1 MDFSSMI
8 IKNIKHNIKNYTA
21 YLLGNSLIQCI
32 LFMFFT
38 IVFSPE
44 FIQIDKISGTKANL
58 MSVVILMVAFSAM
71 FIIFTTVSFTKYRG
85 IEFGVYFT
93 IGLTSKEII
102 KILCYENAIISL
114 ASFLFASLGGSV
126 FSRLFHMA
134 IGKILKIDHI
144 NIPLSIKAYGTI
156 FFISAV
162 IFLFTTLY
170 QMFFLK
176 RYSVVNI
183 LKSKSKKDVGRTST
197 VLGVIGIIIF
207 VSSLIAFR
215 MAVNGKIK
223 NNVSLVC
230 TSSILGTVVSVYLL
244 IGFSMTVVVKILRN
258 FKSTYNNNILL
269 INSLSHRFKSYRT
282 VLYVVTLMVSG
293 AMMFI
298 AVAYSLYK
306 STERQIDT
314 KYPYDISYIVD
325 KSQMKDNS
333 MKDFVEKNLAEVKNY
348 VELEGINIPEIR
360 VYEGKCLWRD
370 PQMLVISEDSYR
382 ALGNHELNLKQGEIL
397 YSHIEK
403 RGSFLAGGFMLD
415 LSKKPM
421 KDGVSLKEYKEQ
433 HKMDE
438 YIYVAREN
446 KRDQMGTI
454 VNTFYNDNYHRG
466 DVLVVNN
473 EDYNIMKNKL
483 GDEAVTYDVLMNLKN
498 RNGYKGI
505 KDKLEANFGKKV
517 SDTLTIKANIFDDT
531 IRENGFMLFIFSFIG
546 MMFLIGSAAV
556 LYFKT
561 ITSIEEDR
569 ERSKQLMKIGLT
581 KKEMNRLSMKEL
593 GAVFLVPPIIALICT
608 GYYLSTIYNVI
619 NDGENMWENSLI
631 VFGVYS
637 IIQIIFYLLTSS
649 KYKKQMNKIYVNAN

>member
-1 MDFSSMI
+1 MI

-38 IVFSPE
+38 IVFSKE
-44 FIQIDKISGTKANL
+44 FMQADETSSIKANF

-85 IEFGVYFT
+85 REFGVYFT
-93 IGLTSKEII
+93 IGFTSKEII

-144 NIPLSIKAYGTI
+144 NIPLSMKAYGTI
-156 FFISAV
+156 FLISAV

-183 LKSKSKKDVGRTST
+183 LKSKSKRDVGRTST

-215 MAVNGKIK
+215 MVVNGEIK
-223 NNVSLVC
+223 NNEGLVG

-298 AVAYSLYK
+298 SIAYGAYK
-306 STERQIDT
+306 STERRIDT
-314 KYPYDISYIVD
+314 KYPYDISYIID
-325 KSQMKDNS
+325 KNQMKDKS

-360 VYEGKCLWRD
+360 VYEGKCLWRA
-370 PQMLVISEDSYR
+370 PKMLVISEDNYR

-397 YSHIEK
+397 YSHFEK
-403 RGSFLAGGFMLD
+403 QGGFLASGFMLD

-421 KDGVSLKEYKEQ
+421 KNEVSLKEYKEQ

-446 KRDQMGTI
+446 KRDQIGTI
-454 VNTFYNDNYHRG
+454 VNDFYNDNYRRG

-498 RNGYKGI
+498 SNGYKGI
-505 KDKLEANFGKKV
+505 KAKLEANFGKKV
-517 SDTLTIKANIFDDT
+517 SDTLTIKVNIFDDT
-531 IRENGFMLFIFSFIG
+531 IRENGFMLFIFSFMG

-581 KKEMNRLSMKEL
+581 KKEINRLSMKEL

-619 NDGENMWENSLI
+619 NDGDYMWENSLI

-637 IIQIIFYLLTSS
+637 IIQIIFYILTSS
-649 KYKKQMNKIYVNAN
+649 KYKKQMNKIYVNPS